1 VSRPTKFLQIG
12 PFFAVCGTPY
22 AERPLDLRGGYV

>member
-1 VSRPTKFLQIG
+1 VNLPTKLLQIA
-12 PFFAVCGTPY
+12 PFFVVCGPPY